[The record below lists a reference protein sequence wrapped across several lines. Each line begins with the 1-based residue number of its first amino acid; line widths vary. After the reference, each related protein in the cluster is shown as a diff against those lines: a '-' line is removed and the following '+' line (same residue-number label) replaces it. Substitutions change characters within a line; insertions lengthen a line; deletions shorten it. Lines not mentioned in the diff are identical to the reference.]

1 MKTRGKIVSMYI
13 VTVVILIAIINVV
26 IYFQFQSLIAHKV
39 ISMDAQMA
47 LQLMDAKYEGSWQ
60 LKDGELYKGEIKV
73 RENNELVDYV
83 KQMAHAD
90 STIFLGDE
98 RIATTVEKNGERQIG
113 TKAAAVVVQEVL
125 KQGHDYIGTADV
137 VGTPYIT
144 SYLPIKDDSGNVIG
158 MFFVGIPQEVV
169 NKDVNAVIWK
179 IIIISLISLVI
190 GIGLYHLLIS
200 MRIMKPL
207 TAAKN
212 YIHTMATGNFTT
224 EFPNE
229 LLTSND
235 EFGEMLRALNELQT
249 KMKEAVTNIQQQSI
263 SVGNQANTLA
273 ATSEQMSSS
282 TEEVASTMQQ
292 VAEGAANQANDLTE
306 IAHSLAYLT
315 QKVEN
320 VYVELGKVKEETTRT
335 ADKADIGKQ
344 EMDALIAAID
354 EMKQAFDLVVEK
366 VANLTQ
372 SVQQISHITEMIST
386 ISEQTNLLALNA
398 AIEAARAGTAGKG
411 FAVVADEVRKLAEQA
426 KRSTEE
432 IVQLISSIQTD
443 ASNVT
448 NTSQQ
453 VKQFID
459 RQTGAVEKTVR
470 SFGDILASISR
481 IAPLLNRT
489 DEAMGEIVKAKDD
502 VIGKV
507 EQISAVAEE
516 NSAATEEVTASTE
529 ELTASAQEIAATA
542 QQLNAISDHLQQTV
556 RQFTV

>member
-1 MKTRGKIVSMYI
+1 MKTRGKIVSMY
-13 VTVVILIAIINVV
+13 VLTVVALIAIINAI

-47 LQLMDAKYEGSWQ
+47 LQLIDTKYEGSWQ
-60 LKDGELYKGEIKV
+60 LKGGELYKGEMKI

-83 KQMAHAD
+83 KQTAHTD

-98 RIATTVEKNGERQIG
+98 RIATTIEKDGQRQVG
-113 TKAAAVVVQEVL
+113 TKAAPEVAQEVL
-125 KQGHDYIGTADV
+125 KKGHHYIGKADV

-179 IIIISLISLVI
+179 IVIISLASLAFGV
-190 GIGLYHLLIS
+190 GLYYFLITS
-200 MRIMKPL
+200 RIIKPL
-207 TAAKN
+207 HTAKRYMN
-212 YIHTMATGNFTT
+212 TMSQGDFTT
-224 EFPNE
+224 EFPTR
-229 LLTSND
+229 LLASND
-235 EFGEMLRALNELQT
+235 EFGEMTRALAELQT
-249 KMKEAVTNIQQQSI
+249 KMQQALANIQQQSVE
-263 SVGNQANTLA
+263 VGNQAGTLA
-273 ATSEQMSSS
+273 ATSEQMSAS

-292 VAEGAANQANDLTE
+292 VAEGATNQANDLTE
-306 IAHSLAYLT
+306 IVHSLAYLT

-320 VYVELGKVKEETTRT
+320 VYVELGKVKEETVRT
-335 ADKADIGKQ
+335 VNKADIGKQ

-354 EMKQAFDLVVEK
+354 EMKQAFDVVVEK
-366 VANLTQ
+366 VANLTK
-372 SVQQISHITEMIST
+372 SVEQISHITEMIST

-398 AIEAARAGTAGKG
+398 AIEAARAGAAGKG

-426 KRSTEE
+426 KASTEE
-432 IVQLISSIQTD
+432 ITKLISSIQTD
-443 ASNVT
+443 AADVT
-448 NTSQQ
+448 GTSQQ
-453 VKQFID
+453 VQQCIHE
-459 RQTGAVEKTVR
+459 QTTAVEKTVR
-470 SFGDILASISR
+470 SFGDILDSISR
-481 IAPLLNRT
+481 IAPLLKRT
-489 DEAMGEIVKAKDD
+489 DEAIGEIVKAKDG

-542 QQLNAISDHLQQTV
+542 QQLSAISDHLQQTV
-556 RQFTV
+556 RQFKV